1 MCCIDKFRFSL
12 MFGLLALLAACG
24 SRTPA
29 PPVMAPAPAPAPAPA
44 RTPAPLPAPA
54 APVPAPMRPA
64 APPAA
69 AAPAPAPAAQAQPAR
84 SWDEYRLLAAHKLVA
99 ANPRGSY
106 SGEVVQPLLAIP
118 VLEIELHADGSVQ
131 AIKVLRQPSQAT
143 DTVALATAA
152 VRRAAPFGAV
162 GHLPRP
168 WRFTEVFL
176 FNDER
181 QFKPRSLDN

>member
-1 MCCIDKFRFSL
+1 MSCIDKFRFSL
-12 MFGLLALLAACG
+12 MFGLLAMLAACG
-24 SRTPA
+24 SRTSA
-29 PPVMAPAPAPAPAPA
+29 PPVTAPAPA
-44 RTPAPLPAPA
+44 RAPAPPPAPVTPAPSAT
-54 APVPAPMRPA
+54 PAPMRPA
-64 APPAA
+64 APPAV
-69 AAPAPAPAAQAQPAR
+69 AAPAPAAAARAAPAR

-106 SGEVVQPLLAIP
+106 LGEVVQPLLAIP

-131 AIKVLRQPSQAT
+131 DIKVLRQPSQAT

>member
-1 MCCIDKFRFSL
+1 MVPTR
-12 MFGLLALLAACG
+12 
-24 SRTPA
+24 PVA
-29 PPVMAPAPAPAPAPA
+29 PP
-44 RTPAPLPAPA
+44 T
-54 APVPAPMRPA
+54 
-64 APPAA
+64 A
-69 AAPAPAPAAQAQPAR
+69 AAPAPAPAARAAPAR
-84 SWDEYRLLAAHKLVA
+84 SWDEYRLLAAHKLVS

-106 SGEVVQPLLAIP
+106 LGEVVQPLLAIP

-152 VRRAAPFGAV
+152 VRRAAPFGVV

-168 WRFTEVFL
+168 WKFTEVFL

>member
-1 MCCIDKFRFSL
+1 MSCIDKFRFSL
-12 MFGLLALLAACG
+12 MFCLLALLAACG
-24 SRTPA
+24 SRTSV
-29 PPVMAPAPAPAPAPA
+29 PPVTAPAPAPVLP
-44 RTPAPLPAPA
+44 PAPA
-54 APVPAPMRPA
+54 APAPGATPAPTRPGA
-64 APPAA
+64 QAAA
-69 AAPAPAPAAQAQPAR
+69 AAPAPAPAVRAAPAR
-84 SWDEYRLLAAHKLVA
+84 SWDEYRLLAAHRLVA

-106 SGEVVQPLLAIP
+106 LGEVVQPLLAIP
-118 VLEIELHADGSVQ
+118 VLEVELHADGSVQ
-131 AIKVLRQPSQAT
+131 SIKVLRQPSQAE

-168 WRFTEVFL
+168 WKFTEVFL